1 VSYSGE
7 RKIAVALGLVAAAIL
22 AVQVLA
28 WRSFLVHR
36 SNVIG
41 RNPAWTVMKQEV
53 VYHPSAYEDF
63 VQEPVGREGVNLWR
77 GQGYQGLRWRNPRG
91 VEITRV
97 RTIAGFDLPGS
108 YLYVLFRVQEQG
120 AYALRLSTHPAHPSG
135 FCVFAAD
142 WQMRGFQPVASP
154 SGLAGR
160 TVEVELHLEGPEFT
174 AYLDGRP
181 IGSFR
186 DERWS
191 DGTVALKGSLL
202 PVRVAQV
209 GIEGRERGNGRP
221 AVWSEDFQ
229 HGSSR
234 GLAGIALLIALPL
247 LALGAGLAAAY
258 RHAATRQAL
267 RLLSAGILI
276 LMASLAFLLLQ
287 PQSLGFH
294 SGLVSLLILFLG
306 GAALFG
312 ALDRR
317 QQASPGARPRPAVRA
332 ALASAGAAALMAAGL
347 FVLPAGRLPPL
358 FAASPD
364 ETRGWSKIADAR
376 LAKLRIGE
384 PVSLASH
391 PMGDQE
397 LRLRT
402 RLEPGTLLEVRFWEP
417 RFEAGPEYRCSARWH
432 ALLLSTVPEI
442 PGGFYLYDAEL
453 SELGR
458 LPPAVP
464 LAGRW
469 LDLRLTIEG
478 DRLRAFAGDRL
489 VAEARASSRDIGASS
504 VYLFAG
510 DATLSA
516 GAVKGP
522 PPGSPSPPLPD
533 SWVWAGLA
541 ALAAVVVLG
550 YGARY
555 GLRRAAAYSLLG
567 FLFSGAFLSLEFL
580 LQSLVT
586 LRAHESRVLIWAAFW
601 SQAIVVLQFALA
613 GAPRVWRGIAALALT
628 AGSLLWAAFGNWSN
642 PYRVVQLE
650 LQAEVPPT
658 PYRWLWYRHPSFRAC
673 NGFLQSQRFGPR
685 RAAVRKPEGRT
696 RVLCL
701 GASQTLG
708 FGASTLQH
716 AYPQQLEDLLNRTE
730 PRYEVL
736 NAGVP
741 GSYTLTSRSYLQGLL
756 AKFQPDV
763 AVIDFCAADYVYLSM
778 LYHNGLDPNQ
788 RLAEIERSGFHQ
800 APAGRLLSNLRF
812 WVGFQRSKSGRPP
825 DDAWIRRRYEQN
837 LGDLVKAARQAGTR
851 VFVLLE
857 PKTLEVNHP
866 SIDYPRLYDTARRV
880 AARHGAVVVDPTEAV
895 VWAEQ
900 SGVVWWDYA
909 HMTDFGYR
917 VLAAEVARA
926 IRRDASGGGSSTS
939 GLAP

>member
-1 VSYSGE
+1 VNRSGE

-28 WRSFLVHR
+28 WRSFLLDR
-36 SNVIG
+36 SNVIS

-63 VQEPVGREGVNLWR
+63 LLEPVGREGVNLWR
-77 GQGYQGLRWRNPRG
+77 GQGYQGLRWRNPRDI
-91 VEITRV
+91 EITRV
-97 RTIAGFDLPGS
+97 RANAGFDLPGS

-142 WQMRGFQPVASP
+142 WQMRGFKPVESL

-160 TVEVELHLEGPEFT
+160 TAEVELRLAGPEFI
-174 AYLDGRP
+174 AYVDGRR

-191 DGTVALKGSLL
+191 TGTIALKGSLL
-202 PVRVAQV
+202 PVRVARV
-209 GIEGRERGNGRP
+209 EIGGRERASGRP

-229 HGSSR
+229 HGTSQ
-234 GLAGIALLIALPL
+234 GLGGIALLILLPV
-247 LALGAGLAAAY
+247 LALCAWLGGAY
-258 RHAATRQAL
+258 RRAGARQAL
-267 RLLSAGILI
+267 RLLSAGILT
-276 LMASLAFLLLQ
+276 LLASLAFLLLQ

-294 SGLVSLLILFLG
+294 AGLVSLLILFLG
-306 GAALFG
+306 GAVLLG
-312 ALDRR
+312 SLHR
-317 QQASPGARPRPAVRA
+317 QEPSPSARELPSVRA
-332 ALASAGAAALMAAGL
+332 ALASAGTCVLFAAGL
-347 FVLPAGRLPPL
+347 FAVHAGWLPPL
-358 FAASPD
+358 FAASS
-364 ETRGWSKIADAR
+364 TQGGGWRDVSAAH
-376 LAKLRIGE
+376 LAKLRLGE
-384 PVSLASH
+384 PVSLGSGL
-391 PMGDQE
+391 MGDQE

-402 RLEPGTLLEVRFWEP
+402 RLEPGTLLEIRFWEP
-417 RFEAGPEYRCSARWH
+417 RFEDGPEYRCSARWH

-442 PGGFYLYDAEL
+442 PGGFYLYDAEV

-458 LPPAVP
+458 LQLPDS
-464 LAGRW
+464 LAGQW
-469 LDLRLTIEG
+469 LDLRVTVAG
-478 DRLRAFAGDRL
+478 DRLRAFAGNRL
-489 VAEARASSRDIGASS
+489 VAEARARPRGIGASS

-510 DATLSA
+510 GAAISS
-516 GAVKGP
+516 GAVKSP
-522 PPGSPSPPLPD
+522 PPGSPPHPLPD
-533 SWVWAGLA
+533 SWTWAGIA
-541 ALAAVVVLG
+541 ALAGAVLLSF
-550 YGARY
+550 GARY

-567 FLFSGAFLSLEFL
+567 LLFSGAFLGLESL
-580 LQSLVT
+580 LQNLVT
-586 LRAHESRVLIWAAFW
+586 LRAHESRLLVWAAFW
-601 SQAIVVLQFALA
+601 SQATVVLQFALA
-613 GAPRVWRGIAALALT
+613 GAPRLLRGASALGLT

-650 LQAEVPPT
+650 LQAETPPT
-658 PYRWLWYRHPSFRAC
+658 SYRWLWYRHPSFRAC
-673 NGFLQSQRFGPR
+673 NAFLRNQRFGPR

-716 AYPQQLEDLLNRTE
+716 AYPQQLEDLLNRNE

-800 APAGRLLSNLRF
+800 GPAARLLSNLRF
-812 WVGFQRSKSGRPP
+812 WLGFQRSKSGRLP
-825 DDAWIRRRYEQN
+825 DEAWIRRRYEQN
-837 LGDLVKAARQAGTR
+837 LGDLVRAAKQAGAR
-851 VFVLLE
+851 PFILLE

-880 AARHGAVVVDPTEAV
+880 AAKHGAAVVDPTEAV

-917 VLAAEVARA
+917 ILASEVARA
-926 IRRDASGGGSSTS
+926 IRTSTVGRDSSESGIVR
-939 GLAP
+939 